1 MDGGMATPRIDAVLL
16 DLGNVLVFHDNA
28 LLVQRLAER
37 AKTVPETLQKALE
50 GPMADII
57 NKGELGPDPLR
68 QEVCRILGVDIPML
82 EFKELWSSHFTL
94 NEAVFPVVEALAAR
108 AKLVL
113 VSNTNALHWEWLR
126 PRVHLLECFSAF
138 ILSHQVRSVKP
149 ERAIFEAALARARCR
164 PEHAA
169 FFDDLQPYVDAASN
183 MGIHGRL
190 FVDVPR
196 FEADLEALGL
206 R

>member
-1 MDGGMATPRIDAVLL
+1 MHVAMVTPRIDAVLL

-37 AKTVPETLQKALE
+37 AKTVPETLGQALD
-50 GPMADII
+50 GPMAELI
-57 NKGELGPDPLR
+57 NRGTLGPEQLR

-82 EFKELWSSHFTL
+82 EFKDLWSSHFTL

-126 PRVHLLECFSAF
+126 PHVPLLECFSAY

-149 ERAIFEAALARARCR
+149 DKAIFDAALARARCR
-164 PEHAA
+164 PENAA
-169 FFDDLQPYVDAASN
+169 FFDDLQPYVDSASG

-190 FVDVPR
+190 FVDVPK
-196 FEADLEALGL
+196 FEADLQALGL